1 MQQDAENRRHHHP
14 QQENLLLPKQV
25 NCEWLTTIL
34 ERKDK
39 YITIQKKWENWLFMD
54 GTVGSKNL

>member
-1 MQQDAENRRHHHP
+1 MPQDAENHRRHHHAH
-14 QQENLLLPKQV
+14 QENLLLPQQV

-39 YITIQKKWENWLFMD
+39 YITIQKKWEN
-54 GTVGSKNL
+54 